1 MDGGRL
7 EVQEGCSKNFTAD
20 DATWTLTASIVVFT
34 MQTGFGLL
42 ESGCVSRKNEVNIL
56 MKNVADVV
64 AGGLGFWF
72 FGYGLQFGS
81 GAGST
86 PLYGL
91 GSFLVDAD
99 PQDMGRVFTC
109 FLFQLSFATTAT
121 TIVSG
126 AMAERTSFTAYCL
139 FSFLNTLVYCIPA
152 GWVWAPRGFLRQL
165 GTLDFAGAGCVHLL
179 GGVSALVA
187 AAYLGPRTGRYG
199 DAPPPELGNPTNVLQ
214 GTFTLWWGWV
224 VFNAGSTVG
233 VTNNK
238 WKYASRAA
246 VSTITGSLGGA
257 LIGLLLSYLVHR
269 KFLIINIVSGLLTGL
284 VSVTGGSAFLGALDS
299 LIVGSLGALLS
310 SGVPPLLR
318 RLRVDDPVDAVS
330 VHGCGGAWG
339 LLAVGLFAHSD
350 EQGCIRCGLF
360 RGGGG
365 YLLGIQ
371 ALTCVSI
378 ALWSAVGTYIL
389 LVIVNRLLPIRM
401 SLEHEVL
408 GSDLVEHGIVHPD
421 IDYAQ
426 LLRRSGLACDEL
438 LPRSDDTGMDRES
451 WDLRVC
457 RRYLAEKLAAG
468 ANHRAPNAFMRAF
481 KQWR

>member
-34 MQTGFGLL
+34 MQTAATVLHAATVYAGFGLL

-238 WKYASRAA
+238 WKYAS
-246 VSTITGSLGGA
+246 SLTSEYNVVEA
-257 LIGLLLSYLVHR
+257 
-269 KFLIINIVSGLLTGL
+269 
-284 VSVTGGSAFLGALDS
+284 GGSAFLGALDS

-350 EQGCIRCGLF
+350 EQGCTRCGLF